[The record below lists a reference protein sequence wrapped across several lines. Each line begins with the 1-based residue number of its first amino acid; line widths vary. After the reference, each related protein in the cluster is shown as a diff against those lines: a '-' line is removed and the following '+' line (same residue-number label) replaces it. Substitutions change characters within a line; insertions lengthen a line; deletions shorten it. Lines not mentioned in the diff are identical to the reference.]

1 MNIGDRISYLRKQ
14 KELSQTDLAKE
25 IGASRESISKYE
37 RNEASPSVEIAKKIA
52 AALDVTLDYL
62 VGESN
67 KKTFDKQTVKRM
79 EEIEKLPEDTQKTV
93 FNLIDMAIGYTK
105 TKKAMAS

>member
-1 MNIGDRISYLRKQ
+1 MNIGDKISYLRKQ
-14 KELSQTDLAKE
+14 KELSQT
-25 IGASRESISKYE
+25 
-37 RNEASPSVEIAKKIA
+37 
-52 AALDVTLDYL
+52 

-79 EEIEKLPEDTQKTV
+79 EEIEKLPEDTRKTV
-93 FNLIDMAIGYTK
+93 LNLIDMAIGYTK